1 MAEVW
6 QEQLLPGPAGLLQ
19 ARALWRSGAT
29 RLAVVC
35 HPHPLMGG
43 SMDNKVVTTLGR
55 YFRDRQPPQSV
66 LLFNYRGVG
75 QSTGTYADGVGELA
89 DLQAV
94 IAAAQVQQPTLR
106 VVDLA
111 GFSFGGGI
119 AALGAAALGQWFPS
133 LQLGD
138 VVLAAPA
145 VTHFDL
151 SQVSLPVGTQVLVG
165 EADEVIDPD
174 AMIDWATQRHL
185 HLHTLPETGHFF
197 HGRLAALTQIL
208 RETLG

>member
-1 MAEVW
+1 MTAVW

-35 HPHPLMGG
+35 HPHPQMGG

-89 DLQAV
+89 DLQR
-94 IAAAQVQQPTLR
+94 AAQFRIQPASADEHPAGGVDGQIKAEGAACPRRRGAADGVQQPGPPTGFAYR
-106 VVDLA
+106 GGFVDMLQPFQHPGA
-111 GFSFGGGI
+111 GQSG
-119 AALGAAALGQWFPS
+119 
-133 LQLGD
+133 
-138 VVLAAPA
+138 
-145 VTHFDL
+145 
-151 SQVSLPVGTQVLVG
+151 
-165 EADEVIDPD
+165 
-174 AMIDWATQRHL
+174 
-185 HLHTLPETGHFF
+185 
-197 HGRLAALTQIL
+197 
-208 RETLG
+208 